1 MKSKA
6 TCISVLV
13 RFVMF
18 SVFLSGCTES
28 QITDTSGKEP
38 VVKATIAEKVHVID
52 VRSYQ
57 RGPELVISGTVKRS
71 YNFCCDDAK
80 GHIDIVV
87 VDPDGFVLGAASA
100 YHSPRNIP
108 KNRTRSAKFEATLP
122 ITLPK
127 GAVIRTAYHS
137 NSDFADYATGTRTL
151 HCRLNM
157 ATPGIDAL

>member
-18 SVFLSGCTES
+18 SVFVSGCTES
-28 QITDTSGKEP
+28 QMTNTSANDP
-38 VVKATIAEKVHVID
+38 VVKDTIAKKVHVID
-52 VRSYQ
+52 VQSYQ
-57 RGPELVISGTVKRS
+57 RGAELVISGRVKRS

-87 VDPDGFVLGAASA
+87 VDP
-100 YHSPRNIP
+100 
-108 KNRTRSAKFEATLP
+108 
-122 ITLPK
+122 
-127 GAVIRTAYHS
+127 AVIRTAYHS
-137 NSDFADYATGTRTL
+137 NSNFADYAPGTRTL
-151 HCRLNM
+151 QCRLNM

>member
-18 SVFLSGCTES
+18 SVLVSGCTES
-28 QITDTSGKEP
+28 QITNSSGNKP
-38 VVKATIAEKVHVID
+38 VVKARIAKKVHVID
-52 VRSYQ
+52 VQSYQ
-57 RGPELVISGTVKRS
+57 RGSSLVVSGKAKRS

-80 GHIDIVV
+80 GHVDIVV
-87 VDPDGFVLGAASA
+87 VDADGFVIGTAST

-108 KNRTRSAKFEATLP
+108 KNRTRSAKFETTLP
-122 ITLPK
+122 ITLPQ
-127 GAVIRTAYHS
+127 GAVIRTAYHKNS
-137 NSDFADYATGTRTL
+137 NFADYAPGTRTL
-151 HCRLNM
+151 QCSRNM